1 MAKKRKKKEATAKVD
16 GLSMVDIR
24 KIRAAIRKVWHWS
37 YPKKL
42 ATARATGM
50 DGFAYCEAK
59 DCHRKGVKVPKVFID
74 HIKAVGDV
82 DAGFIERLF
91 CPSSGLQALCKKCH
105 DKKTRLERK
114 ENKELE
120 ELGLR

>member
-1 MAKKRKKKEATAKVD
+1 MAKKRKKREAPAKVD

-24 KIRAAIRKVWHWS
+24 KIRSAIRKVWHWS

-42 ATARATGM
+42 ATARATRP

-59 DCHRKGVKVPKVFID
+59 DCPSKGEKVPKVFID
-74 HIKAVGDV
+74 HIEAVGDV
-82 DAGFIERLF
+82 DAGFISRLF
-91 CPSSGLQALCKKCH
+91 CESKKLQALCAVCH
-105 DKKTRLERK
+105 RKKTNEERK
-114 ENKELE
+114 ENRELE

>member
-1 MAKKRKKKEATAKVD
+1 MGKKRTKKAVPEKID
-16 GLSMVDIR
+16 GLSMVDVR

-42 ATARATGM
+42 ATARATKK

-59 DCHRKGVKVPKVFID
+59 DCPAKGKKVPKVYID
-74 HIKAVGDV
+74 HIEAVGDV
-82 DAGFIERLF
+82 DAGFIKRLF
-91 CPSSGLQALCKKCH
+91 CESKKLQALCKSCH
-105 DKKTRLERK
+105 TKKTNEERK
-114 ENKELE
+114 ENKMLE